1 MRNISSW
8 AIKNPTF
15 PIVLFLMLSFLGIV
29 SFNRMAINQNPDIS
43 FPIVN
48 VQVSQPGAAPTEMEK
63 QVTQRVEGA
72 VASIGNV
79 EHITSFAV
87 EGLSNT
93 SIEFAIGTT
102 TDRAVN
108 DVRDAVS
115 KIRGDLPEGI
125 LEPTVSRQ
133 DFDGSLGSY
142 AVTTTDM
149 SLEQLSWFVENVIT
163 KRLLQIPGVAGAS
176 QLGGVRREI
185 RVDLDP
191 ARMQAYG
198 VTAAQINNSLRALNI
213 DAAGGR
219 TQIAGAEQSVRVLGS
234 AATASALS
242 EARISL
248 TGGRTVRL
256 GDVARV
262 HDANAEQR
270 IIVRRNGREVTSFD
284 VLKAKG
290 ASEVQ
295 TMDKVTAE
303 LAKISKEFPKAHIE
317 LTNDQVKYTRE
328 QYDSA
333 IRALVEGAVLAVAV
347 VFLFL
352 RDWRA
357 TLISAIAIPLSC
369 IPAFFFM
376 DALGFT
382 LNGLSLLA
390 LSLVAG
396 ILVDDAIVEIENIVR
411 HMRMGKSAWQ
421 ASLDAADEIGLAV
434 VATTM
439 AIVAVFLPVALM
451 PGISGQF
458 FKQFGLTVVISVL
471 MSLLVARLITPLC
484 AAYFLKPHGE
494 RAHAS
499 GPVMLRYIGFLRW
512 SIRHRWWTVL
522 SGVAAFALTIFLG
535 MKLPL
540 AFQPPV
546 DTGQSQVKIEMAP
559 GVRLQDVSRVAAQ
572 ARALLEARPEV
583 ESTLET
589 IGGSEE
595 VRFADI
601 LVTLKPRKQRTMST
615 NDFERDMAPALRTLP
630 DARVNFQ
637 SQTGGYGGHD
647 ISVVLVGEDPELLH
661 KSAESLVIGMKRMG
675 QLRDAHIDADLQR
688 PEIVIKPHFDIAA
701 QLGVSVQALSQTI
714 RIATLG
720 DVPQN
725 LAKFSLSD
733 RQVPIR
739 VQLPESARLD
749 LATIENLPV
758 PISVGQFGG
767 AGGLQS
773 ATTVPLK
780 TLADI
785 GFGEGAVKIR
795 RYNQGRRIA
804 VVADLGPGAQGGDAV
819 KAMHELP
826 EYKNLPE
833 GVKEIAVGQAEWLG
847 ELLTN
852 FIYALVAGVLLV
864 FAVLVLLYRRVMP
877 PFVNMAS
884 LFLAPLGA
892 VIALLICGYALSM
905 PVFIGLLMLFGIVAK
920 NSILLIDFAIE
931 EMRVGI
937 DRVEAILDAGRKR
950 AQPIVMTSVAM
961 VAGMLPI
968 ALSLGGDG
976 SWRAPMAVCV
986 IGGITLST
994 ILTLIIVPAA
1004 FTIADDIEKWL
1015 APRFGRWF
1023 TNGADRSGKAVPAP
1037 MPAE

>member
-8 AIKNPTF
+8 AIRNPTF
-15 PIVLFLMLSFLGIV
+15 PIVLFLVLSFLGVV
-29 SFNRMAINQNPDIS
+29 SFSRMAINQNPDIT
-43 FPIVN
+43 FPVATVI
-48 VQVSQPGAAPTEMEK
+48 VSQPGAAPTEMEK
-63 QVTQRVEGA
+63 QITQRIEGA

-79 EHITSFAV
+79 EHITSWAV
-87 EGLSNT
+87 EGVTTTNV
-93 SIEFAIGTT
+93 EFAVGTS
-102 TDRAVN
+102 TDRAIN
-108 DVRDAVS
+108 DVRDAVA
-115 KIRGDLPEGI
+115 KVRGDLPEGI

-133 DFDGSLGSY
+133 DFDGALGSY

-149 SLEQLSWFVENVIT
+149 SLEQLSWFVDNVVS
-163 KRLLQIPGVAGAS
+163 KRLLTIPGVAGVS
-176 QLGGVRREI
+176 REGGVSREI

-191 ARMQAYG
+191 VRLQSYG
-198 VTAAQINNSLRALNI
+198 LTAVQINAALRALNV

-219 TQIAGAEQSVRVLGS
+219 TQVAGAEQSVRVLGGARS
-234 AATASALS
+234 AQVLADTQIA
-242 EARISL
+242 ISSN
-248 TGGRTVRL
+248 RSIRL
-256 GDVARV
+256 GDVATIR
-262 HDANAEQR
+262 DGSAEQR
-270 IIVRRNGREVTSFD
+270 TLVRRDGREVTAFE

-295 TMDKVTAE
+295 TMNKVTAE
-303 LAKISKEFPKAHIE
+303 LAKISKENPKAHIA
-317 LTNDQVKYTRE
+317 LTNDNVKYTRE
-328 QYDSA
+328 QYSSA
-333 IRALVEGAVLAVAV
+333 IEALIEGAVLAVIV
-347 VFLFL
+347 VFVFL

-357 TLISAIAIPLSC
+357 TAISALAIPLSC

-376 DALGFT
+376 DVLGFT

-411 HMRMGKSAWQ
+411 HMRMGKTAWQ

-484 AAYFLKPHGE
+484 AAYFLKPHGA

-499 GPVMLRYIGFLRW
+499 GPVMARYIDFLRW

-522 SGVAAFALTIFLG
+522 FGVGAFALTILLG
-535 MKLPL
+535 MKLPI

-546 DTGQSQVKIEMAP
+546 DTGQSRLQIEMAP
-559 GVRLQDVSRVAAQ
+559 GVRLEDIGRVSAQ
-572 ARALLEARPEV
+572 ARELLRKQPAV
-583 ESTLET
+583 ESVLET
-589 IGGSEE
+589 IGNNEE
-595 VRFADI
+595 TRFASL
-601 LVTLKPRKQRTMST
+601 LVTLVPRDRRQMST
-615 NDFERDMAPALRTLP
+615 VEFERGLAPKLRQLP

-637 SQTGGYGGHD
+637 SQSGGGTGHD
-647 ISVVLVGEDPELLH
+647 VTVMLVGDDPVQLH
-661 KSAESLVIGMKRMG
+661 QSAEAMVRGMKRLPK
-675 QLRDAHIDADLQR
+675 LRDAHIDADLQR
-688 PEIVIKPHFDIAA
+688 PEIVIKPHFDVAA
-701 QLGVSVQALSQTI
+701 ALGVSVQALSQTI
-714 RIATLG
+714 RIATIG
-720 DVPQN
+720 DIPQN

-733 RQVPIR
+733 RQIPIR
-739 VQLPESARLD
+739 VQLLETARTD
-749 LATIENLPV
+749 LAMLENLPV
-758 PISVGQFGG
+758 PTANG
-767 AGGLQS
+767 AS
-773 ATTVPLK
+773 VPLK
-780 TLADI
+780 VLADI
-785 GFGEGAVKIR
+785 GFGEGATKIR

-804 VVADLGPGAQGGDAV
+804 LVAELAPGAQSGDAV
-819 KAMHELP
+819 SAIHGLS
-826 EYKNLPE
+826 EYKSLPP
-833 GVKEIAVGQAEWLG
+833 GVKEVPFGEQQWLG
-847 ELLTN
+847 ELLLN
-852 FIYALVAGVLLV
+852 FVYALVAGVLLV
-864 FAVLVLLYRRVMP
+864 FAVLVLLYRRALP

-892 VIALLICGYALSM
+892 VLALLITGTALSM

-976 SWRAPMAVCV
+976 SWRAPMGIAV
-986 IGGITLST
+986 IGGLILST

-1015 APRFGRWF
+1015 GPVIGRAL
-1023 TNGADRSGKAVPAP
+1023 TTGGAGVPTVAA
-1037 MPAE
+1037 PAE